1 MKKSILVIGNLN
13 NKLKKVLDKCID
25 DKLIFHYVNYEIYNE
40 KHKKVNEDMQL
51 VSAQLSNEQFCDM
64 FIHTTKDLDNWIIL
78 KGDIH
83 TKDFLRIII
92 GFEKGLNPNNNSL
105 FLSHIVEIVG
115 KNMSFYLSDGALNTK
130 QIEDR
135 NVLGNIIK
143 NAQNHILNKKQKT
156 SKIDPVISTAIIL
169 AANNSNVPG
178 YDVAS
183 TNVFDVPDTKHIEI
197 KQFDECFDLA
207 SYLIKNPEADAES
220 FTCPDLVI
228 TPDITVG
235 NCIWKS
241 LTILNNYY
249 AKGYVIGGRLNTILL
264 SRSDSEES
272 YYESIKG
279 VCND

>member
-1 MKKSILVIGNLN
+1 MKSVLVIGDLN
-13 NKLKKVLDKCID
+13 NKLKSVLDKCINN
-25 DKLIFHYVNYEIYNE
+25 KLIFHYVNYEIYNE
-40 KHKKVNEDMQL
+40 KHKRVNEDMQL
-51 VSAQLSNEQFCDM
+51 VSAELSNEQFCDM
-64 FIHTTKDLDNWIIL
+64 FINTTKDLNNWIIL

-92 GFEKGLNPNNNSL
+92 GFEKKLNTEYTDI

-130 QIEDR
+130 QMEDR
-135 NVLGNIIK
+135 NTLRKIIK
-143 NAQNHILNKKQKT
+143 NAQNYILDRKEGI
-156 SKIDPVISTAIIL
+156 SKVDPIISTAIIL
-169 AANNSNVPG
+169 AANNSNIPG
-178 YDVAS
+178 YEVAD
-183 TNVFDVPDTKHIEI
+183 TKVFDAPDRKHIEI

-207 SYLIKNPEADAES
+207 SYLIKNPNADAES
-220 FTCPDLVI
+220 FTYPDLVI

-249 AKGYVIGGRLNTILL
+249 AKGYVIGGRLTTILL

-279 VCND
+279 VCNED

>member
-1 MKKSILVIGNLN
+1 MKSVLVIGDLN
-13 NKLKKVLDKCID
+13 NKLKSVLDKCIN

-40 KHKKVNEDMQL
+40 KHKRVNEDMQL
-51 VSAQLSNEQFCDM
+51 VSAELSNEQFCDM
-64 FIHTTKDLDNWIIL
+64 FINTTKDLNNWIIL

-83 TKDFLRIII
+83 TKNFLRIII
-92 GFEKGLNPNNNSL
+92 DFEKKLNTSYINV

-115 KNMSFYLSDGALNTK
+115 KNMSFCLSDGALNTK

-135 NVLGNIIK
+135 NILGKIIK
-143 NAQNHILNKKQKT
+143 NAQNYILDRKEGI
-156 SKIDPVISTAIIL
+156 SKADPTISTAIIL
-169 AANNSNVPG
+169 AANNSNIPG
-178 YDVAS
+178 YDVAR

-207 SYLIKNPEADAES
+207 SYLIKNPEVDAES
-220 FTCPDLVI
+220 FTYPDLVI

-241 LTILNNYY
+241 LTILNGYY
-249 AKGYVIGGRLNTILL
+249 AKGYVIGGKLTTILL
-264 SRSDSEES
+264 SRSDSEQS

-279 VCND
+279 VCNEN

>member
-1 MKKSILVIGNLN
+1 MKSVLVIGDLN
-13 NKLKKVLDKCID
+13 NKLKSVLDKCIN

-40 KHKKVNEDMQL
+40 KHKRVNEDMQL

-92 GFEKGLNPNNNSL
+92 NFEKGLNPNKHNL

-135 NVLGNIIK
+135 NILGNIIK
-143 NAQNHILNKKQKT
+143 NAQNYIISKKQEI

-169 AANNSNVPG
+169 AANNSNIPG
-178 YDVAS
+178 YDVAR
-183 TNVFDVPDTKHIEI
+183 TNVFDVPDTMHIEI

-220 FTCPDLVI
+220 FTYPDLVI

-241 LTILNNYY
+241 LTILNDYY
-249 AKGYVIGGRLNTILL
+249 AKGYVIGGRLSTILL
-264 SRSDSEES
+264 SRSDSERS

-279 VCND
+279 VCK